1 MEDCGSLNGTFVN
14 DQRVERAVRLAEGD
28 QLRLRGSNTI
38 FKISMMGEFEEN
50 VLRQLFALTL
60 RDSLTHLFNRHS
72 RRSWGR
78 SPRARRA
85 SQRTECRSSSSVST
99 ARSGLSARTLGT
111 FTPARVP

>member
-60 RDSLTHLFNRHS
+60 RDSLTPIQPALTS
-72 RRSWGR
+72 ILGPESAC
-78 SPRARRA
+78 SPRLAENRMP
-85 SQRTECRSSSSVST
+85 EFLVLST